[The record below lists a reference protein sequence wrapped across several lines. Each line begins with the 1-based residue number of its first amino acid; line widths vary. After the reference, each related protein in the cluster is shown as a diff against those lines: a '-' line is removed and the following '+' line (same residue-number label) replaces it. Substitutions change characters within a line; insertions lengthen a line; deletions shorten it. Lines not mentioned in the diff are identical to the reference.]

1 MVQEVQ
7 VVVIGVVAAASDRA
21 GRGAH
26 PLEPV
31 GVGDV
36 IGVAG
41 VLLRSQD
48 CHFLKGRG
56 RKALYLPRRGRSPR
70 PRRPDTK
77 PCDNT
82 AGYDRQS
89 DIAGLQTTGQTSW
102 RTNISPG
109 EAGKY

>member
-31 GVGDV
+31 AVDDV

-48 CHFLKGRG
+48 GHFLKGRG
-56 RKALYLPRRGRSPR
+56 RKALYLPRRGRSRQPR
-70 PRRPDTK
+70 AARH
-77 PCDNT
+77 
-82 AGYDRQS
+82 
-89 DIAGLQTTGQTSW
+89 
-102 RTNISPG
+102 
-109 EAGKY
+109 